1 MGIRINTNVPSI
13 NTRRHLSN
21 STNAFNKSMEKLSS
35 GLRINRAG
43 DDAAGLAISENLK
56 SDIRALN
63 QAARNAADGISL
75 IQTAEGSL
83 DEVSNILLRMKE
95 LAEQALNGTLSDT
108 DRGYLNAEFDAL
120 KSEINR
126 ISDSVDFNGV
136 KLLDGSGT
144 SVAIQVGIGTSGSD
158 SVAVDLTTD
167 VDTTGLGLAAAVD
180 TASNA
185 GQAMDQIDDAIST
198 VVSSRG
204 ELRRGPEPAR
214 ELDPQH
220 QHDVGEP
227 LRREQPHPR
236 RRCGLRDVE
245 HDVVPDPA
253 AGRRGHAGTGQHDKR
268 PGDEPARRLARG
280 PGRRRCGAACP
291 PRALRRCSIRSGGRY
306 AGPVPERRARK
317 PVRHSQGGIGP
328 WVSASTRTCR
338 RSTPVGT
345 CPTRQTPSTS
355 RWKSSALGL
364 RINRAGDDAAGLA
377 ISENLKSDIRALD
390 QAARNAADGISLI
403 QTAEG
408 SLDEVSNIL
417 LRMKELAEQSLNG
430 TLSDTDRGYLNAEFS
445 ALSGEIDRISDGVD
459 FNGVKL
465 LDGSGGT
472 VAIQVGIGTS
482 GSDSVAVDLGDDLD
496 ATGLGL
502 SATIDSAS
510 GAGTAMD
517 EIDDAISTVVSA
529 RGDFGA
535 IQNRL
540 ESSIRNINM
549 TSENLSAANSR
560 IRDVDVAHETSSLT
574 SFQILQ
580 QAGVAMLAQANMT
593 TGLAMNLLG

>member
-1 MGIRINTNVPSI
+1 MGIRINTNVSSI

-35 GLRINRAG
+35 
-43 DDAAGLAISENLK
+43 
-56 SDIRALN
+56 
-63 QAARNAADGISL
+63 
-75 IQTAEGSL
+75 
-83 DEVSNILLRMKE
+83 
-95 LAEQALNGTLSDT
+95 
-108 DRGYLNAEFDAL
+108 
-120 KSEINR
+120 
-126 ISDSVDFNGV
+126 
-136 KLLDGSGT
+136 
-144 SVAIQVGIGTSGSD
+144 
-158 SVAVDLTTD
+158 
-167 VDTTGLGLAAAVD
+167 
-180 TASNA
+180 
-185 GQAMDQIDDAIST
+185 
-198 VVSSRG
+198 
-204 ELRRGPEPAR
+204 
-214 ELDPQH
+214 
-220 QHDVGEP
+220 
-227 LRREQPHPR
+227 
-236 RRCGLRDVE
+236 
-245 HDVVPDPA
+245 
-253 AGRRGHAGTGQHDKR
+253 
-268 PGDEPARRLARG
+268 
-280 PGRRRCGAACP
+280 
-291 PRALRRCSIRSGGRY
+291 
-306 AGPVPERRARK
+306 
-317 PVRHSQGGIGP
+317 
-328 WVSASTRTCR
+328 
-338 RSTPVGT
+338 
-345 CPTRQTPSTS
+345 
-355 RWKSSALGL
+355 GL

-445 ALSGEIDRISDGVD
+445 ALSDEIDRISDGVD

-465 LDGSGGT
+465 LDGTGNT
-472 VAIQVGIGTS
+472 VNIQVGIGTAT
-482 GSDSVAVDLGDDLD
+482 SDSVEVDLSADLD
-496 ATGLGL
+496 TTNGLGL
-502 SATIDSAS
+502 AAAIDSAS

-517 EIDDAISTVVSA
+517 EIDDAIRTVVSA